1 MLKKSNPIK
10 DEPIVNS
17 EDQVLM
23 PLPDEFLTPVTSFSS
38 DAEDKKGDT
47 DEIVSTDRLK
57 VCVESVSRLFSIN
70 DMNFSVSAFKD
81 SGNKVSISMSNSKL
95 DFSVTFKSP
104 EDFGIY

>member
-1 MLKKSNPIK
+1 MLKKSNPVK

-23 PLPDEFLTPVTSFSS
+23 PLPDEFLTPVTSSS
-38 DAEDKKGDT
+38 DTEDRKGDT
-47 DEIVSTDRLK
+47 GEVASTYRLEE
-57 VCVESVSRLFSIN
+57 CVESVSRLFSIN
-70 DMNFSVSAFKD
+70 GMNFSVSAFKD